1 MIVVLFFIK
10 STTTFKNPLNSAQ
23 GEQENG
29 LTYSNPTLEES
40 VNKDTDGDGIP
51 DWEESLYGLDPTKK
65 ETTPGI
71 PDSVAIEKLKLQ
83 QTAGA
88 NVQINTVDQTTE
100 NLTQTD
106 KFSREL
112 FTTVAAASQ
121 NGTMDQ
127 TTIDQLSA
135 SLADQIQNS
144 VPRKV
149 FLISEIK
156 IVNNDDLKTI
166 KNYLDALIDIQK
178 KYPDK
183 GKVFDILQKFMVD
196 ENNVDVSQLIKLDPI
211 IEQTQ
216 NIINALIKTN
226 VPQSLALLHLDF
238 INAQERLIENESDI
252 KLFDS
257 DPIVAIGAI
266 SKFEENINSLQSTL
280 NAIILGIKQKLNN

>member
-1 MIVVLFFIK
+1 LIVVLFFIK